1 MFSGPLHKSCQ
12 SSPWAPNWPCPEVIS
27 SHRLI
32 MGKTWKN
39 LLRNHEAHS
48 LIIMLRVNWP
58 VGSEKEAQ
66 KRYPRW
72 QPSWISDQNDFS
84 YFWSTSCP
92 DASYDFQ
99 VNWPLGSREEAKNWF
114 SRWPSWISN
123 QNDFS
128 YFYLQ
133 DTPMLPTQFRVNWP
147 FGSGEEV
154 KNIFSRWPPGQLPWI
169 SNLNDFSTFWST
181 SHPDASYQVW
191 SQLAFVLRRSG
202 QK

>member
-1 MFSGPLHKSCQ
+1 MFCGPLHKSCQ

-27 SHRLI
+27 SHRPI
-32 MGKTWKN
+32 MGKTLKN

-48 LIIMLRVNWP
+48 LIIMLWVNWP
-58 VGSEKEAQ
+58 FDSGKEAQ

-84 YFWSTSCP
+84 YFWSTSRP
-92 DASYDFQ
+92 DASYNFQ

-114 SRWPSWISN
+114 SRRPSIGTILAI
-123 QNDFS
+123 
-128 YFYLQ
+128 FYLQ

-154 KNIFSRWPPGQLPWI
+154 KNIFLKWPQWWPSWI
-169 SNLNDFSTFWST
+169 SNMKDFSFFWST
-181 SHPDASYQVW
+181 SLLDASYQVW
-191 SQLAFVLRRSG
+191 IQLDFVLRRSG